1 VQIGQLAA
9 RSGIVVET
17 IRYYERVGLIPG
29 APRSTSGYRLYRS
42 EHLRRLVFVRRCRD
56 LGFSIKE
63 IKSLI
68 ALADQRDQ
76 PCRSVASIASQHLAE
91 VRAKRTD
98 LGRLEQALDALA
110 GSCDDGRVADCKI
123 LDALTRVDE

>member
-42 EHLRRLVFVRRCRD
+42 EHVRRLVFVRRCRE

-68 ALADQRDQ
+68 ALADEREQ
-76 PCRSVASIASQHLAE
+76 PCSSVALIARQHLAE
-91 VRAKRTD
+91 VRAKRAD
-98 LGRLEQALDALA
+98 LGRLEQALEALT